1 MPKFDYEYYSG
12 AESDQFRFLRIPK
25 VFFEDS
31 DYEDLGLAEYV
42 LYGFL
47 HELVDYSRKKG
58 WVDDDGRTYVLW
70 KVSSMQKVLR
80 CSEDKARSTLK
91 NLIDFGLVEKK
102 RRGQG
107 KSDILYIKNFI
118 TKKAEISGS
127 ENNDDCGKL
136 FSETENSGVLSTE
149 TAESRVSKLPILD
162 SADSVPKDNNNNL
175 KNIYEPNHNPIQIT
189 GNTTEAAEP
198 VDNSGWDEDEIED
211 LIEEIKEN
219 ICYYDYAPRYK
230 AEYNN
235 RYEEM
240 FQVIVEMV
248 VGKRKSLVIGGTEY
262 PQCIIKKRFLSLN
275 SSHVEYAMWKIKENL
290 GEIRNMKK
298 YMIATLFNAP
308 TTIDNFYTQLVNHDM
323 HSDEWFEMLE
333 EKKRE
338 EEALTDIGAQ
348 EVLEKQEGLELNFER
363 DEMRWA
369 ANE

>member
-1 MPKFDYEYYSG
+1 MPKYDYEYYSG

-47 HELVDYSRKKG
+47 HELVDYSHKKG
-58 WVDDDGRTYVLW
+58 WVDKDGRTYVIW
-70 KVSSMQKVLR
+70 TVASMQKVLR

-91 NLIDFGLVEKK
+91 NLVDFGLVERK

-107 KSDILYIKNFI
+107 KSDILYVKNFI

-127 ENNDDCGKL
+127 ENNNDCGKL
-136 FSETENSGVLSTE
+136 FSETEKNGVLSAEITE
-149 TAESRVSKLPILD
+149 SGEGKFPILE
-162 SADSVPKDNNNNL
+162 SADSVPKDNNINL
-175 KNIYEPNHNPIQIT
+175 KNIIEPNHNLIQVT
-189 GNTTEAAEP
+189 GNTTGAAES
-198 VDNSGWDEDEIED
+198 VDNSGWDEDEIEE

-219 ICYYDYAPRYK
+219 ICYDDYAPRYK

-275 SSHVEYAMWKIKENL
+275 SSHVEYAMWKIKEHL

-323 HSDEWFEMLE
+323 HSDAWFEMLE
-333 EKKRE
+333 KRKLE
-338 EEALTDIGAQ
+338 EVGVDMQVE
-348 EVLEKQEGLELNFER
+348 EVRAMNAGTKLRIEDDFSR
-363 DEMRWA
+363 RA
-369 ANE
+369 VNE